1 MAKITLRCAQTKK
14 EALCLLCVRKKHLIY
29 LYWKHAHRVTSN
41 VSQWMKMVDI
51 FREKKNLMS
60 SNDGDALSTRVQTQ
74 IKFSPFKLPEVL
86 IFFLPMSNKNKLIE
100 NSFFLSFLSFSPFLP
115 SNINDAA
122 LLMFFIEEK
131 RVKPLSHHCSSIQCW
146 WVVKHYII
154 YQSEHLILSHVRK
167 LTKWN
172 VEHCFRNHFM

>member
-1 MAKITLRCAQTKK
+1 
-14 EALCLLCVRKKHLIY
+14 
-29 LYWKHAHRVTSN
+29 
-41 VSQWMKMVDI
+41 MVDI

-131 RVKPLSHHCSSIQCW
+131 KSEAFEPPL
-146 WVVKHYII
+146 
-154 YQSEHLILSHVRK
+154 
-167 LTKWN
+167 
-172 VEHCFRNHFM
+172 